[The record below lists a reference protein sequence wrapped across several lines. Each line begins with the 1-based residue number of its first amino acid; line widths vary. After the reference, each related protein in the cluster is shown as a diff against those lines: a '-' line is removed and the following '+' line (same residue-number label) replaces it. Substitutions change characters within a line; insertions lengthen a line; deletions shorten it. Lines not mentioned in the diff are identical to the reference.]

1 MTSRYLPGR
10 GNSFVPRGRAPVVA
24 THSRRRQERVED
36 RHRPSTASTSSEIA
50 APMLITNAPM
60 RIKNAPM
67 LITNALMRI
76 KNAPV
81 SPTLPTVSFRPIE
94 VTDGIAG
101 HSSRR

>member
-1 MTSRYLPGR
+1 
-10 GNSFVPRGRAPVVA
+10 
-24 THSRRRQERVED
+24 
-36 RHRPSTASTSSEIA
+36 
-50 APMLITNAPM
+50 M

>member
-1 MTSRYLPGR
+1 M
-10 GNSFVPRGRAPVVA
+10 VA

-50 APMLITNAPM
+50 APMRIKNAPMLITNAPMLITNAPM

-67 LITNALMRI
+67 LITNAPMLTT
-76 KNAPV
+76 NAPV

-101 HSSRR
+101 QCSRR